1 MHPVITALI
10 KEGHPLEVICKR
22 ADIALR
28 RARSNTMKPAELN
41 RLYAYAEACGIST
54 DDKLRLSLQRHRGRD
69 GGSTAELGTDI
80 AGCLRAS
87 AGGGDKPHVLTN
99 RVRRLTPV

>member
-1 MHPVITALI
+1 MHPVLIALI

-41 RLYAYAEACGIST
+41 RLYAYAATNGI
-54 DDKLRLSLQRHRGRD
+54 DPD
-69 GGSTAELGTDI
+69 EI
-80 AGCLRAS
+80 
-87 AGGGDKPHVLTN
+87 
-99 RVRRLTPV
+99 

>member
-41 RLYAYAEACGIST
+41 RLYAYAEACGIAT
-54 DDKLRLSLQRHRGRD
+54 DD
-69 GGSTAELGTDI
+69 
-80 AGCLRAS
+80 
-87 AGGGDKPHVLTN
+87 
-99 RVRRLTPV
+99 